1 MNESRLAPLSRWG
14 GRRGAAHRFLPVN
27 GAGAPRPARI
37 SGFLPGAA
45 RAAELVLRPY
55 PADATRAC
63 PVGSLV
69 NNRRNDG
76 PEYLAPM
83 R

>member
-1 MNESRLAPLSRWG
+1 MSAGGELAAL
-14 GRRGAAHRFLPVN
+14 
-27 GAGAPRPARI
+27 
-37 SGFLPGAA
+37 
-45 RAAELVLRPY
+45 LRPY